1 MREPINTWNH
11 TIPKGRGEFDG
22 LSWTKLSRIFGDDYE
37 RFFMT
42 AYGVLVLD
50 ERGHLTKVTG
60 ERVGARLW
68 VFAHCVEELGDLLPS
83 IPMQKFGETQRK
95 NFEAFRDFIRICMG
109 QAHPLG
115 LLEIF
120 YERGTCSLLGPSSP
134 AERRGEL
141 KRIGE
146 AMTWYVLVPEWER
159 WFAGVQAE
167 RAGEV
172 GLYGGAAA

>member
-1 MREPINTWNH
+1 MAEPINTWDH
-11 TIPKGRGEFDG
+11 VIPEGLGEFDG
-22 LSWTKLSRIFGDDYE
+22 LSWTKLSRIFGDDFE
-37 RFFMT
+37 RWFMT
-42 AYGVLVLD
+42 AYGLLVLD

-83 IPMQKFGETQRK
+83 IPMQKFGDKQRE
-95 NFEAFRDFIRICMG
+95 NFEAFRDFIRTCMG

-120 YERGTCSLLGPSSP
+120 YERGTCSLGLRSS

-146 AMTWYVLVPEWER
+146 SMTWYVLVPEWER
-159 WFAGVQAE
+159 WFAVVQAD
-167 RAGEV
+167 RRGEA